1 MAVFKI
7 DCDGVLRNLL
17 QKMCDIYNAQ
27 FGTNIKPCDC
37 VQYEV
42 DKVFTLC
49 QKELGMSAKEF
60 LFNVHG
66 EQLFGHSDVCFRAK
80 EAMDLLH
87 LAGHKIIIVT
97 WQRSTQ
103 NKIDTL
109 KWLEKNN
116 IYYDDIAF
124 TNKKDQIKGDYM
136 VDDNVDFLNEI
147 TKPTIPICINA
158 PYNKD
163 VDFYPRY
170 DSLYQFVINFL
181 SNK

>member
-17 QKMCDIYNAQ
+17 QNMCDIYNAQ

-37 VQYEV
+37 IQYEV

-66 EQLFGHSDVCFRAK
+66 EHLFRYSDVCFRAK
-80 EAMDLLH
+80 EAMDMLH
-87 LAGHKIIIVT
+87 NAGHKIIVVT

-170 DSLYQFVINFL
+170 DSLYDFVIDYL
-181 SNK
+181 KDK

>member
-17 QKMCDIYNAQ
+17 EGMCNIYNSV
-27 FGTNIKPCDC
+27 FDVDFKPENC

-49 QKELGMSAKEF
+49 QEKLGMSAKDF
-60 LFNVHG
+60 LFNVNG
-66 EQLFGHSDVCFRAK
+66 KTLFGYSEPCYKAK
-80 EAMDLLH
+80 EAIDMLRE
-87 LAGHKIIIVT
+87 AGHKIIIVT
-97 WQRSTQ
+97 WQRTTE

-109 KWLEKNN
+109 EWLDRNN

-147 TKPTIPICINA
+147 TQPTKPICINA

-163 VDFYPRY
+163 VYFYPRY
-170 DSLYQFVINFL
+170 DSLYEFVVDFL
-181 SNK
+181 KNK